1 MIEVTPDS
9 IECCCPC
16 HSLSR
21 KALSRLR
28 DSRARLQAECEMLHR
43 RREVMLHQLTQ
54 IHQRSNLI
62 YTPVVCIYRAP
73 DQRMLRAV
81 ENHFDFGVTAR
92 RIHWR
97 AIMDGGNDDDR
108 HFPHSVRK
116 LNCCGAFFLQQTY
129 PYRLLID
136 SCRFRY
142 FCQEL
147 VVPRTD
153 PLIPLFFPSS
163 NRLRGICRG
172 L

>member
-73 DQRMLRAV
+73 DQRVRRAV
-81 ENHFDFGVTAR
+81 ENNFDFGVTAR

-97 AIMDGGNDDDR
+97 AIMDGGNDTTMTTVIYR
-108 HFPHSVRK
+108 ILYANSIAVARFFYRK
-116 LNCCGAFFLQQTY
+116 RTST
-129 PYRLLID
+129 D
-136 SCRFRY
+136 
-142 FCQEL
+142 
-147 VVPRTD
+147 VPTFD
-153 PLIPLFFPSS
+153 
-163 NRLRGICRG
+163 
-172 L
+172 